1 MTYQIAICDD
11 SDADRQ
17 YLAGLCRQWA
27 ARESYP
33 VRLSLF
39 PSAESFLFQYSEE
52 ADFDILLLDIE
63 MGRMDGVTMAK
74 RLRQDNETVQII
86 FVTGYSDYIAEGYE
100 VSALHYLMKPLSAD
114 KLFSVL
120 DRAVEKLKKNERVIH
135 LEQGGEMALVPLW
148 QIRWA
153 DVQGN
158 YVTVHAKADYT
169 VKKTLSELAEMLDER
184 FFRVGRSAIVN
195 LTCVSRVTRTDIYLT
210 DGSAIPLPRGAYE
223 KINRAIIDME

>member
-17 YLAGLCRQWA
+17 YLADLCRQWA
-27 ARESYP
+27 AREGYP

-74 RLRQDNETVQII
+74 RLRRDNETVQII

-120 DRAVEKLKKNERVIH
+120 DRAAEKLKKNERVIH